1 MALNYIWIGFFVIAF
16 LVALV
21 KLIFFGDTAI
31 FNNVVNGMFDSAK
44 TGAEISI
51 GLIGVMTFWL
61 GIMKIGE
68 RAGMIS
74 LFAKGVSPFLADY
87 FPEYLKVT
95 RQMVRLS

>member
-16 LVALV
+16 VVAIV
-21 KLIFFGDTAI
+21 KLIVFGDTSI

-51 GLIGVMTFWL
+51 GLIGIMTFWL

-68 RAGMIS
+68 RAGMIT
-74 LFAKGVSPFLADY
+74 LFARGVNPF
-87 FPEYLKVT
+87 FS
-95 RQMVRLS
+95 R